1 MSRIFSRPARRDA
14 TGTVV
19 YDQMTTPVLACKL
32 TQQNGSEGFLRHC
45 MCFLH
50 LIVNFTQVQI
60 EKKIGKYGME
70 YSHASASDVPAL
82 VAGGAR

>member
-1 MSRIFSRPARRDA
+1 
-14 TGTVV
+14 
-19 YDQMTTPVLACKL
+19 
-32 TQQNGSEGFLRHC
+32 

-60 EKKIGKYGME
+60 EKKKGKYGME